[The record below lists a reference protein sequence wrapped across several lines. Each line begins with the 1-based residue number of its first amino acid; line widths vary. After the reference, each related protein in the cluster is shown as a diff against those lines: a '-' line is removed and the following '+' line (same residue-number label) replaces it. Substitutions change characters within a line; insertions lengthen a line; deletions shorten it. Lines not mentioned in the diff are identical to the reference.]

1 MINQTLWD
9 KLSPK
14 KQRQIESFRE
24 QYPTSIEFLIDDMQK
39 KIDLGDLDFQQIIWL
54 THTLENPDK
63 ASELETQ
70 VENLFE

>member
-1 MINQTLWD
+1 MKQTLWE

-14 KQRQIESFRE
+14 KQELIENFRNE
-24 QYPTSIEFLIDDMQK
+24 YPTSIDCLIH
-39 KIDLGDLDFQQIIWL
+39 DLQQNISLGELDFQQIIWL
-54 THTLENPDK
+54 THILGSPDK

>member
-1 MINQTLWD
+1 MEQTLWE

-14 KQRQIESFRE
+14 KQQLIESFRKK
-24 QYPTSIEFLIDDMQK
+24 YPTSIDCLIH
-39 KIDLGDLDFQQIIWL
+39 DLQQNIALGELGFQQIIWL
-54 THTLENPDK
+54 THILDSKDK

>member
-1 MINQTLWD
+1 MEQTLWD

-14 KQRQIESFRE
+14 KQQLIESFRKE
-24 QYPTSIEFLIDDMQK
+24 YPTSIDSLIH
-39 KIDLGDLDFQQIIWL
+39 DLQQNITLGELDFQQIIWL
-54 THTLENPDK
+54 THILDSPDK